1 MTRRRTRLDETPPS
15 ARLAATLAAVIEVNS
30 VSERKPRTITISG
43 RRTTMALDTTQWRAL
58 DVIAREENATVRQ
71 IISRFASVREGNACL
86 TKIIQRA
93 ILIYFTGSAI
103 LPEEGAPIL
112 ADNPRD

>member
-1 MTRRRTRLDETPPS
+1 MTSRRIRLEDSPSSTRLV
-15 ARLAATLAAVIEVNS
+15 ATLAAVIKVNS
-30 VSERKPRTITISG
+30 ISEREPRTITIGG

-71 IISRFASVREGNACL
+71 IINRFASAREGNACL

-93 ILIYFTGSAI
+93 ILIYFTGQAI
-103 LPEEGAPIL
+103 LPEEGAFGL